1 MFIRTI
7 RRRGKAL
14 ASLAIGTAAV
24 LGLGCQ
30 DVNITQEKGLV
41 LLAPT
46 SVDFGTVAT
55 GLVSSQT
62 ASLSNSGGAR
72 ATISSVTV
80 EGGDDA
86 FTVDAGFSGEL
97 AKGESVELTLGFA
110 SDVAGDFEAQLV
122 VTSDAE
128 NPQEKYRL
136 FASSRDPQVFVYP
149 GYVDFGVTEE
159 GNSETATVSLENDA
173 LVHVTIDAVTL
184 SPEGAPF
191 DVDLGDLGGGAPAL
205 LGPGVTADLLVT
217 FAPTDGAAAG
227 AFLALDTSDPA
238 QPQIVVPLYG
248 NDCEAT
254 FHPDFDADGD
264 GVVSCAGDC
273 DDSDA
278 TVGPG
283 AEEDC
288 DGVDQD
294 CDGEVDEGTEC
305 TDDDGDGVPEIYG
318 DCNDADAHVSPDQ
331 PELPDGVD
339 NNCNGLVDENP
350 MAEDDDGDG
359 YAEIGGD
366 CDDTD
371 PTVYPGAVE
380 ICDFI
385 DNDCDVVTDV
395 DEGTEC
401 YDDDGD
407 GTTEQQGDCNDS
419 NPGIFLGA
427 PDQGGGVDWDCDG
440 VVNGV
445 DGDGD
450 GYTVDGG
457 DCDDMVAMVHPGA
470 AEILDGLDNDCDGF
484 IDEGTDYADDDGDGF
499 TEVDGDCNDGD
510 PDAFPGNV
518 DPEDGVDN
526 NCNGFV
532 DEGGDNFDDDW
543 DGYTE
548 YGGDCDDYDG
558 TVNPGAPDLTVDG
571 VDDDCDGTD
580 GS

>member
-1 MFIRTI
+1 MFLPEH
-7 RRRGKAL
+7 RRRGTAL
-14 ASLAIGTAAV
+14 IAAV
-24 LGLGCQ
+24 LWTWALLGLGCQ

-55 GLVSSQT
+55 GLVASQT

-80 EGGDDA
+80 EGGEGA
-86 FTVDAGFSGEL
+86 FTVDQGFTGEL
-97 AKGESVELTLGFA
+97 AKGESVELILGFSA
-110 SDVAGDFEAQLV
+110 DAAGDYEAQLV

-149 GYVDFGVTEE
+149 EYIDYGVTDV
-159 GNSETATVSLENDA
+159 GHSETFAVSLENDA
-173 LVHVTIDAVTL
+173 LVHVTINAVNLT
-184 SPEGAPF
+184 PADAPF
-191 DVDLGDLGGGAPAL
+191 DVDLADLGGQTPAL

-217 FAPTDGAAAG
+217 FAPADGEPVEAM
-227 AFLALDTSDPA
+227 LALDTTDPTQA
-238 QPQIVVPLYG
+238 QIVVPLYG

-254 FHPDFDADGD
+254 FHADFDGDGD

-273 DDSDA
+273 DDGDD

-283 AEEDC
+283 ATEVC

-294 CDGEVDEGTEC
+294 CDGVVDEDTEC
-305 TDDDGDGVPEIYG
+305 SDDDGDGVPEMYG
-318 DCNDADAHVSPDQ
+318 DCNDADPHVAPDQ
-331 PELPDGVD
+331 PEVADGVD

-359 YAEIGGD
+359 YSETGGD

-371 PTVYPGAVE
+371 PTVFPGAVE
-380 ICDFI
+380 VCDGI
-385 DNDCDVVTDV
+385 DNDCDLATDT

-407 GTTEQQGDCNDS
+407 GVTEQQGDCNDA
-419 NPGIFLGA
+419 NPAIYLGA
-427 PDQGGGVDWDCDG
+427 PDQGAGVDWDCDG
-440 VVNGV
+440 QVNGV
-445 DGDGD
+445 DGDND

-457 DCDDMVAMVHPGA
+457 DCDDLVAMVHPGA
-470 AEILDGLDNDCDGF
+470 TEILDGLDNDCDGV
-484 IDEGTDYADDDGDGF
+484 IDEGTDFADDDGDGF
-499 TEVDGDCNDGD
+499 TEADGDCNDGD

-518 DPEDGVDN
+518 EPEDGVDN

-532 DEGGDNFDDDW
+532 DEGSDNFDDDW

-548 YGGDCDDYDG
+548 YGGDCDDYDS

-571 VDDDCDGTD
+571 VDNDCDGAD